1 MHVVIIGITGG
12 VGGLLAERL
21 LERGDAVRGLVRREA
36 QRAEWERRGVE
47 VVVGDLAA
55 WGVPELAAL
64 LEGADAVVY
73 AAGSNGGRRAVTTA
87 VDGEGVAR
95 AAEAALATGVDR
107 FLLLSVL
114 PESWRERELGEE
126 VEYYFAV
133 KKAAEVALVRTG
145 LDWLVLR
152 PSLLTDDPTTG
163 TVSLGPAELH
173 EQVGRADVAAVLAAL
188 LHEPRIHRRI
198 LELNQGTTPV
208 EAAVADVVEP

>member
-1 MHVVIIGITGG
+1 MEVVIIGISGA

-21 LERGDAVRGLVRREA
+21 LARGDTVRGLVRREA
-36 QRAEWERRGVE
+36 QRTEWERRGAE
-47 VVVGDLAA
+47 VVVGELAD

-73 AAGSNGGRRAVTTA
+73 AAGSNGGHRDVTTA

-95 AAEAALATGVDR
+95 AAEAARVAGVDR
-107 FLLLSVL
+107 FLLVSVL

-152 PSLLTDDPTTG
+152 PALLTDDPAAG

-173 EQVGRADVAAVLAAL
+173 EQVSRADVATVLAAL
-188 LHEPRIHRRI
+188 VHQPRIRRRI

-208 EAAVADVVEP
+208 EEAVSDVGR